1 MSDNRIDT
9 DYSPE
14 INDPLNNN
22 NLDPASAPSE
32 PRTAYDTFLEEKASY
47 SAQDQANLYG
57 NIEGFLGAS
66 KEQKLSALEER
77 KTKKLGALGEKS
89 QFTSLSK
96 SYTELEDG
104 TIESNANKIWNE
116 LSGAEYTS
124 LFNYA
129 MDNLA
134 LGQDDQGY
142 FFKSTGERFKGPTRR
157 SYGYNTKTSDD
168 IYKFGVARGD
178 RDSSDSRYTDYATG
192 VDGVDIS
199 KKQHD
204 ILLPDYI
211 ANTLEGLGHGRKAGG
226 SCLSSFQ
233 QFRQSRHNRS

>member
-104 TIESNANKIWNE
+104 AIESNVNKI
-116 LSGAEYTS
+116 
-124 LFNYA
+124 
-129 MDNLA
+129 
-134 LGQDDQGY
+134 
-142 FFKSTGERFKGPTRR
+142 
-157 SYGYNTKTSDD
+157 
-168 IYKFGVARGD
+168 
-178 RDSSDSRYTDYATG
+178 
-192 VDGVDIS
+192 
-199 KKQHD
+199 
-204 ILLPDYI
+204 
-211 ANTLEGLGHGRKAGG
+211 
-226 SCLSSFQ
+226 
-233 QFRQSRHNRS
+233 